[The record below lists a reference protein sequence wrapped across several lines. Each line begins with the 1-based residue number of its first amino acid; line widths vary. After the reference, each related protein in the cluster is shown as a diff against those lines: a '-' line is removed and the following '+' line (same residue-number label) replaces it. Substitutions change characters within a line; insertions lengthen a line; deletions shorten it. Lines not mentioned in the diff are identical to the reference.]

1 MLAGVK
7 IPLSTAEHGAASTG
21 IARGLSEPSGE
32 FRSARAG
39 RAARRVSAAIADDSD
54 AGRSFLLPTYFFAQ
68 KISRSPSKGET
79 QARRKQRGWGRYI
92 CIAPRLADE
101 RAQCQLWLDEVS
113 HGRI

>member
-54 AGRSFLLPTYFFAQ
+54 AGRTFCCLLIFLRADST
-68 KISRSPSKGET
+68 G
-79 QARRKQRGWGRYI
+79 QRNT
-92 CIAPRLADE
+92 
-101 RAQCQLWLDEVS
+101 S
-113 HGRI
+113 

>member
-54 AGRSFLLPTYFFAQ
+54 AGRTFCCLLIFL
-68 KISRSPSKGET
+68 
-79 QARRKQRGWGRYI
+79 RKK
-92 CIAPRLADE
+92 
-101 RAQCQLWLDEVS
+101 
-113 HGRI
+113 